1 MEYIII
7 EMIKI
12 IKESNTAIVRETK
25 LLYLFIRL
33 FTEALGCALE
43 TIDAKLVKT
52 YTDQGYEIERRN
64 RRTIQGLFGT
74 VTYVRRRVRKN
85 GPRSQGFYLLD
96 RHLGLKK
103 YQR

>member
-12 IKESNTAIVRETK
+12 IKESDPAIVRETK

-43 TIDAKLVKT
+43 TINANTREFPDEQKPPFSRSHNHVLVT
-52 YTDQGYEIERRN
+52 GGI
-64 RRTIQGLFGT
+64 L
-74 VTYVRRRVRKN
+74 
-85 GPRSQGFYLLD
+85 
-96 RHLGLKK
+96 
-103 YQR
+103 